1 MIDIRVTDRRERERV
16 REIHTTKMIRAMM
29 RNVGVG
35 LTVPTRINRLGY
47 LR

>member
-1 MIDIRVTDRRERERV
+1 MIDIRVTDRRERV

-35 LTVPTRINRLGY
+35 LIVPTRINCLEY
-47 LR
+47 LL